1 MLPVVEPLS
10 SGHPQNQGKVSPEW
24 RLGWGSA
31 MINLQ
36 IKYFF
41 FFSDSESSVVNI
53 SSS

>member
-1 MLPVVEPLS
+1 MLPIVEPLS
-10 SGHPQNQGKVSPEW
+10 SGHPQDQGKVFPEW
-24 RLGWGSA
+24 RLGWGNA
-31 MINLQ
+31 M